1 MSKFERLLTPDTCD
15 LPDCQCG
22 AEMVVASVQPGSSHD
37 TEVKVYRCPNCAR
50 ELRLT
55 LWADDGTGRGPV
67 SGC

>member
-1 MSKFERLLTPDTCD
+1 MSKFERLLAPGACD

-22 AEMVVASVQPGSSHD
+22 AEMVVASIHAGNSRD
-37 TEVKVYRCPNCAR
+37 TEVKVFQCPNCAR

-55 LWADDGTGRGPV
+55 LWADDDTGLGPV